1 MRRSPAA
8 IPFSAPLPLR
18 AILAG
23 LLVVAA
29 LGAPARAAEPA
40 FAARVIDPHPGEICY
55 AVTLADVDGDARQD
69 IVVVTENAVLWYGNP
84 AETAGEWK
92 KHTVIRDQTPRDNVC
107 IAPHDID
114 GDGQVDFA
122 VGASWPKT
130 GSVHWLR
137 RGASLDEPW
146 KVVDLGPLHSTHR
159 MRFADV
165 LGSGKA
171 QLVVSPLAAPEGKPG
186 VALTAFTIP
195 ADPAQD
201 RWGSTILDGTLNRMH
216 NHAQADVDADGRIDT
231 LTASREGVHLIRQGA
246 DGFAKATLAT
256 GIAGGTPDTSGCGE
270 IKLGSLAGGREFLVT
285 VEPMHGTAVAVYHPS
300 SEGPAA
306 PWRRTVIDEGY
317 VRGHALAVID
327 LDGDG
332 GDEIVF
338 GSSDPSAVEGH
349 GPTLAVYRANIDGSR
364 WTREVIDA
372 GGVTVED
379 LVAADLTGDG
389 NPDIVAVGRATH
401 NVKLYVNTLPPRGRP
416 GQDPRPAGAR

>member
-8 IPFSAPLPLR
+8 IPFPAPLPLR

-23 LLVVAA
+23 LLAGLA

-84 AETAGEWK
+84 GSADGTWG

-114 GDGQVDFA
+114 GDGKVDFA
-122 VGASWPKT
+122 LGASWPKT

-146 KVVDLGPLHSTHR
+146 KVHDLGPLHSTHR

-171 QLVVSPLAAPEGKPG
+171 QLVVSPLAAPEGQPG
-186 VALTAFTIP
+186 VALTAFSIP
-195 ADPAQD
+195 ADPAKE
-201 RWGSTILDGTLNRMH
+201 RWIPTILDGSLNRMH

-231 LTASREGVHLIRQGA
+231 LTASREGVHLLRKGA

-256 GIAGGTPDTSGCGE
+256 GIAGATPDTSGSGE
-270 IKLGSLAGGREFLVT
+270 IKLGSLANGREFLVT

-300 SEGPAA
+300 AEGPSA
-306 PWRRTVIDEGY
+306 PWRRAVIDEGY
-317 VRGHALAVID
+317 ARGHALATVD

-349 GPTLAVYRANIDGSR
+349 GPTLAVFRANADGSR
-364 WTREVIDA
+364 WTRDVIDA

-401 NVKLYVNTLPPRGRP
+401 NVKLYVNTLPPRR
-416 GQDPRPAGAR
+416 

>member
-29 LGAPARAAEPA
+29 LGAPARAAEPT

-114 GDGQVDFA
+114 GDGQVSFA

-137 RGASLDEPW
+137 RGASLDKPW

-159 MRFADV
+159 MRWADV

-186 VALTAFTIP
+186 VALTAFTVP
-195 ADPAQD
+195 ADPAKD
-201 RWGSTILDGTLNRMH
+201 RWGTTILDGTLNRMH

-246 DGFAKATLAT
+246 DGFTKATLAT
-256 GIAGGTPDTSGCGE
+256 GIAGGTPDTSGSGE

-300 SEGPAA
+300 SEGPAT

-317 VRGHALAVID
+317 ARGHALATVD

-401 NVKLYVNTLPPRGRP
+401 NVKLYVNTLPPRVGR
-416 GQDPRPAGAR
+416 

>member
-1 MRRSPAA
+1 MRRLRVAAFLLSGAWLPAA
-8 IPFSAPLPLR
+8 A
-18 AILAG
+18 
-23 LLVVAA
+23 
-29 LGAPARAAEPA
+29 AAEPA
-40 FAARVIDPHPGEICY
+40 FQARVLDPHPGEICY

-84 AETAGEWK
+84 AEAGGEWK

-114 GDGQVDFA
+114 GDGKVDFA
-122 VGASWPKT
+122 LGASWPKT

-146 KVVDLGPLHSTHR
+146 TVHDLGPLHSTHR

-165 LGSGKA
+165 LSTGKA
-171 QLVVSPLAAPEGKPG
+171 QLIVSPLAAPEGKPG
-186 VALTAFTIP
+186 VALTAFSVPT
-195 ADPAQD
+195 DPVHD
-201 RWGSTILDGTLNRMH
+201 RWPATILDGTLNRMH
-216 NHAQADVDADGRIDT
+216 NHAQADVDADGLIDT
-231 LTASREGVHLIRQGA
+231 LTASREGVHLIRHHESGI
-246 DGFAKATLAT
+246 AKATLAT
-256 GIAGGTPDTSGCGE
+256 GIAGGTPDTSGSGE
-270 IKLGSLAGGREFLVT
+270 IKLGTLTNGREFLVT

-300 SEGPAA
+300 AEGPSA

-317 VRGHALAVID
+317 ARGHALATVD

-349 GPTLAVYRANIDGSR
+349 GPTLAVYRANADGSR

-401 NVKLYVNTLPPRGRP
+401 NVKLYVNTLPPRR
-416 GQDPRPAGAR
+416 

>member
-8 IPFSAPLPLR
+8 ILFSAPLPLR

-23 LLVVAA
+23 LLAGLA
-29 LGAPARAAEPA
+29 LDAPARAAEPA

-84 AETAGEWK
+84 GSAEGAWP

-137 RGASLDEPW
+137 RGATLDEPW

-159 MRFADV
+159 MRWADV
-165 LGSGKA
+165 LNTGHA

-186 VALTAFTIP
+186 VALTAFTVPGEP
-195 ADPAQD
+195 AKD
-201 RWGSTILDGTLNRMH
+201 RWGTTILDGTLNRMH
-216 NHAQADVDADGRIDT
+216 NHAQADVDADGQIDT
-231 LTASREGVHLIRQGA
+231 LTASREGVHLLRQGA
-246 DGFAKATLAT
+246 DGFTKATLAT
-256 GIAGGTPDTSGCGE
+256 GIAGGTPDTSGSGE

-300 SEGPAA
+300 AEGPSA

-338 GSSDPSAVEGH
+338 GSSDQSAVEGH

-401 NVKLYVNTLPPRGRP
+401 NVKLYVNTLPPRR
-416 GQDPRPAGAR
+416 

>member
-8 IPFSAPLPLR
+8 IPFPAPLQQR

-23 LLVVAA
+23 LLAGLA

-84 AETAGEWK
+84 AEAAGEWK

-114 GDGQVDFA
+114 GDGKVDFA

-137 RGASLDEPW
+137 RGATLDEPW

-159 MRFADV
+159 MRWADV
-165 LGSGKA
+165 LNTGHA

-186 VALTAFTIP
+186 VALTAFTVP
-195 ADPAQD
+195 ADPAKD
-201 RWGSTILDGTLNRMH
+201 RWGTTILDGTLNRMH

-231 LTASREGVHLIRQGA
+231 LTASREGVHLLRQGA
-246 DGFAKATLAT
+246 DGFTKATLAT
-256 GIAGGTPDTSGCGE
+256 GIAGGTPDTSGSGE

-285 VEPMHGTAVAVYHPS
+285 VEPRHGTAVAVYHPS

-317 VRGHALAVID
+317 VRGHALATVD

-338 GSSDPSAVEGH
+338 GSSDQSAVEGH

-364 WTREVIDA
+364 WTRDVIDA

-401 NVKLYVNTLPPRGRP
+401 NVKLYVNTLPPRR
-416 GQDPRPAGAR
+416 

>member
-1 MRRSPAA
+1 MRRLRVAAFLLSGAWLPAA
-8 IPFSAPLPLR
+8 A
-18 AILAG
+18 
-23 LLVVAA
+23 
-29 LGAPARAAEPA
+29 AAEPT

-84 AETAGEWK
+84 AEAAGEWK

-114 GDGQVDFA
+114 GDGKVDFA

-146 KVVDLGPLHSTHR
+146 KVHDLGPLHSTHR

-171 QLVVSPLAAPEGKPG
+171 QLIVSPLAAPEGKPG
-186 VALTAFTIP
+186 VALTAFSVPT
-195 ADPAQD
+195 DPVKE
-201 RWGSTILDGTLNRMH
+201 RWLATILDGSLNRMH
-216 NHAQADVDADGRIDT
+216 NHAQADVDADGRVDT
-231 LTASREGVHLIRQGA
+231 LTASREGVHLIRHHASGIS
-246 DGFAKATLAT
+246 KATLTT
-256 GIAGGTPDTSGCGE
+256 GISGGTPDASGSGE

-285 VEPMHGTAVAVYHPS
+285 VEPMHGTAVAVYHPTAD
-300 SEGPAA
+300 GPAA
-306 PWRRTVIDEGY
+306 PWRRTVIDTGY
-317 VRGHALAVID
+317 VRGHALATVD

-338 GSSDPSAVEGH
+338 GSSDQSAVEGH
-349 GPTLAVYRANIDGSR
+349 GPTLAVYRANADGSS

-401 NVKLYVNTLPPRGRP
+401 NVKLYVSTLPPRNR
-416 GQDPRPAGAR
+416 

>member
-1 MRRSPAA
+1 MRRLRVAAFLLSGAWLPAA
-8 IPFSAPLPLR
+8 A
-18 AILAG
+18 
-23 LLVVAA
+23 
-29 LGAPARAAEPA
+29 AAEPA
-40 FAARVIDPHPGEICY
+40 FTARVIDPHPGEICY

-84 AETAGEWK
+84 AEAAGEWK

-114 GDGQVDFA
+114 GDGKVDFA

-137 RGASLDEPW
+137 RGATLDEPW

-159 MRFADV
+159 MRWADV
-165 LGSGKA
+165 LNTGHA

-186 VALTAFTIP
+186 VALTAFSVP
-195 ADPAQD
+195 AEPAKD
-201 RWGSTILDGTLNRMH
+201 RWGTTILDGTLNRMH
-216 NHAQADVDADGRIDT
+216 NHAQADVDADGRVDT
-231 LTASREGVHLIRQGA
+231 LTASREGVHLLRHRESGI
-246 DGFAKATLAT
+246 AKATLAS
-256 GIAGGTPDTSGCGE
+256 GIAGGTPDTSGSGE

-300 SEGPAA
+300 ADGPSA

-317 VRGHALAVID
+317 VRGHALATVD

-349 GPTLAVYRANIDGSR
+349 GPTLAVYRANSDGSR
-364 WTREVIDA
+364 WTRDVIDA

-401 NVKLYVNTLPPRGRP
+401 NVKLYVNTLPPRR
-416 GQDPRPAGAR
+416 

>member
-8 IPFSAPLPLR
+8 IPFSAPLPHR

-23 LLVVAA
+23 LLAVVA

-40 FAARVIDPHPGEICY
+40 FAARVIDPHPGEVCY

-114 GDGQVDFA
+114 GDGKVDFA

-159 MRFADV
+159 MRWADV
-165 LGSGKA
+165 LNTGHA

-186 VALTAFTIP
+186 VALTAFTVP
-195 ADPAQD
+195 AEPAKD
-201 RWGSTILDGTLNRMH
+201 RWGTTILDGTLNRMH
-216 NHAQADVDADGRIDT
+216 NHAQADVDADGQIDT
-231 LTASREGVHLIRQGA
+231 LTASREGVHLLRQGA

-256 GIAGGTPDTSGCGE
+256 GIAGGTPDASGCGE
-270 IKLGSLAGGREFLVT
+270 IKLGSLASGREFLVT

-300 SEGPAA
+300 SEGPAT

-317 VRGHALAVID
+317 ARGHALATVD

-349 GPTLAVYRANIDGSR
+349 GPTLAVYRANADGSR

-379 LVAADLTGDG
+379 LVDADLTGDG

-401 NVKLYVNTLPPRGRP
+401 NVKLYVNTLPPRR
-416 GQDPRPAGAR
+416 

>member
-1 MRRSPAA
+1 MRRLRVAAFLLSGAWLPAA
-8 IPFSAPLPLR
+8 A
-18 AILAG
+18 
-23 LLVVAA
+23 
-29 LGAPARAAEPA
+29 AAEPT

-84 AETAGEWK
+84 AEAAGEWK

-114 GDGQVDFA
+114 GDGKVDFA

-146 KVVDLGPLHSTHR
+146 KVHDLGPLHSTHR

-171 QLVVSPLAAPEGKPG
+171 QLIVSPLAAPEGKPG
-186 VALTAFTIP
+186 VALTAFSVPT
-195 ADPAQD
+195 DPVKE
-201 RWGSTILDGTLNRMH
+201 RWLATILDGSLNRMH
-216 NHAQADVDADGRIDT
+216 NHAQADVDADGRVDT
-231 LTASREGVHLIRQGA
+231 LTASREGVHLIRKRA
-246 DGFAKATLAT
+246 DGFAKVALAS
-256 GIAGGTPDTSGCGE
+256 GIAGGTPDASGSGE

-285 VEPMHGTAVAVYHPS
+285 VEPMHGTAVAVYHPTAD
-300 SEGPAA
+300 GPAA
-306 PWRRTVIDEGY
+306 PWRRTVIDTGY
-317 VRGHALAVID
+317 VRGHALATVD

-338 GSSDPSAVEGH
+338 GSSDQSAVEGH

-401 NVKLYVNTLPPRGRP
+401 NVKLYVNTLPPRGRQP
-416 GQDPRPAGAR
+416 

>member
-1 MRRSPAA
+1 MRCSPAA
-8 IPFSAPLPLR
+8 IPFSAPLRQR

-23 LLVVAA
+23 LLAGVA

-40 FAARVIDPHPGEICY
+40 FTARVIDPHPGEVCY

-114 GDGQVDFA
+114 GDGKVDFA

-159 MRFADV
+159 MRWADV
-165 LGSGKA
+165 LNTGHA

-186 VALTAFTIP
+186 VALTAFMVP
-195 ADPAQD
+195 ADPAKD
-201 RWGSTILDGTLNRMH
+201 RWGTTILDGTLNRMH
-216 NHAQADVDADGRIDT
+216 NHAQADVDADGQIDT
-231 LTASREGVHLIRQGA
+231 LTASREGVHLIRKRA
-246 DGFAKATLAT
+246 DGFAKAALAT
-256 GIAGGTPDTSGCGE
+256 GIAGGTPDTSGSGE

-300 SEGPAA
+300 ADGPAA

-317 VRGHALAVID
+317 TRGHALATVD

-349 GPTLAVYRANIDGSR
+349 GPTLAVYRANADGSR

-401 NVKLYVNTLPPRGRP
+401 NVKLYVNTLPRR
-416 GQDPRPAGAR
+416 R

>member
-1 MRRSPAA
+1 MRRLRVAAFLLSGAWLPAA
-8 IPFSAPLPLR
+8 A
-18 AILAG
+18 
-23 LLVVAA
+23 
-29 LGAPARAAEPA
+29 AAEPA
-40 FAARVIDPHPGEICY
+40 FTARVIDPHPGEICY

-84 AETAGEWK
+84 AEAAGEWK

-114 GDGQVDFA
+114 GDGKVDFA

-137 RGASLDEPW
+137 RGATLDEPW

-159 MRFADV
+159 MRWADV
-165 LGSGKA
+165 LNTGHA

-186 VALTAFTIP
+186 VALTAFSVP
-195 ADPAQD
+195 AEPAKD
-201 RWGSTILDGTLNRMH
+201 RWGTTILDGTLNRMH
-216 NHAQADVDADGRIDT
+216 NHAQADVDADGRVDT
-231 LTASREGVHLIRQGA
+231 LTASREGVHLLRQGA

-256 GIAGGTPDTSGCGE
+256 GIAGGTPDTSGSGE
-270 IKLGSLAGGREFLVT
+270 IKLGSLANGREFLVT

-300 SEGPAA
+300 ADGPAA

-338 GSSDPSAVEGH
+338 GSSDQSAVEGH

-364 WTREVIDA
+364 WTRDVIDA

-401 NVKLYVNTLPPRGRP
+401 NVKLYVNTLPPRR
-416 GQDPRPAGAR
+416 

>member
-8 IPFSAPLPLR
+8 IPFSAPLPHR

-23 LLVVAA
+23 LLAGVA
-29 LGAPARAAEPA
+29 LGASARAAEPA
-40 FAARVIDPHPGEICY
+40 FAARVIDPHPGEVCY

-84 AETAGEWK
+84 GSAEGAWP

-114 GDGQVDFA
+114 GDGKVDFA

-137 RGASLDEPW
+137 RGATLDEPW

-159 MRFADV
+159 MRWADV
-165 LGSGKA
+165 LNTGKA

-186 VALTAFTIP
+186 VALTAFSVPTDPVNERWP
-195 ADPAQD
+195 A
-201 RWGSTILDGTLNRMH
+201 TILDGSLN
-216 NHAQADVDADGRIDT
+216 
-231 LTASREGVHLIRQGA
+231 RQGA
-246 DGFAKATLAT
+246 DGFGKATLAT

-270 IKLGSLAGGREFLVT
+270 IKLGSLANGREFLVT

-317 VRGHALAVID
+317 VRGHALATVD

-338 GSSDPSAVEGH
+338 GSSDQSAVEGH
-349 GPTLAVYRANIDGSR
+349 GPTLAVYRANADGSR
-364 WTREVIDA
+364 WSREVIDA

-401 NVKLYVNTLPPRGRP
+401 NVKLYVNTLPPRDRTRQISLP
-416 GQDPRPAGAR
+416 QE

>member
-29 LGAPARAAEPA
+29 LGAPARAAEPT

-114 GDGQVDFA
+114 GDGQVSFA

-137 RGASLDEPW
+137 RGATLDEPW

-159 MRFADV
+159 MRWADV

-186 VALTAFTIP
+186 VALTAFTVP
-195 ADPAQD
+195 AEPAKD
-201 RWGSTILDGTLNRMH
+201 RWPATILDGSLNRMH
-216 NHAQADVDADGRIDT
+216 NHAQADVDADGQIDT
-231 LTASREGVHLIRQGA
+231 LTASREGVHLLRQGA

-256 GIAGGTPDTSGCGE
+256 GIAGGTPDASGCGE

-306 PWRRTVIDEGY
+306 PWRRKVIDEGY
-317 VRGHALAVID
+317 VRGHALATVD

-401 NVKLYVNTLPPRGRP
+401 NVKLYVNTLPPRVGR
-416 GQDPRPAGAR
+416 

>member
-1 MRRSPAA
+1 MRCSPAA
-8 IPFSAPLPLR
+8 IPFSAPLPQR
-18 AILAG
+18 VILAG
-23 LLVVAA
+23 LLAGVA
-29 LGAPARAAEPA
+29 LGAPARAAEPT

-216 NHAQADVDADGRIDT
+216 NHAQADVDADGQIDT
-231 LTASREGVHLIRQGA
+231 LTASREGVHLLRQGA

-270 IKLGSLAGGREFLVT
+270 IKLGSLASGREFLVT

-317 VRGHALAVID
+317 VRGHALATVD

-401 NVKLYVNTLPPRGRP
+401 NVKLYVNTLPPRR
-416 GQDPRPAGAR
+416 

>member
-1 MRRSPAA
+1 MRRLRVAAFLLSGAWLPAA
-8 IPFSAPLPLR
+8 A
-18 AILAG
+18 
-23 LLVVAA
+23 
-29 LGAPARAAEPA
+29 AAEPA
-40 FAARVIDPHPGEICY
+40 FTARVIDPHPGEICY

-92 KHTVIRDQTPRDNVC
+92 KHTVIRDQTPRDNVS

-122 VGASWPKT
+122 LGASWPKT

-137 RGASLDEPW
+137 RGATLDEPW
-146 KVVDLGPLHSTHR
+146 KVIDLGPLHSTHR
-159 MRFADV
+159 MRWADV

-171 QLVVSPLAAPEGKPG
+171 QLIVSPLAAPEGKPG
-186 VALTAFTIP
+186 VALTAFTVP
-195 ADPAQD
+195 ADPVKD
-201 RWGSTILDGTLNRMH
+201 RWPATILDGALNRMH
-216 NHAQADVDADGRIDT
+216 NHAHADVDGDGRIDT
-231 LTASREGVHLIRQGA
+231 LTASREGVHLIRHREIGIS
-246 DGFAKATLAT
+246 KATLAA
-256 GIAGGTPDTSGCGE
+256 GIAGGTPDASGSGE
-270 IKLGSLAGGREFLVT
+270 IKLGSLANGREFLVT

-300 SEGPAA
+300 ADGPAA

-317 VRGHALAVID
+317 TRGHALATVD

-401 NVKLYVNTLPPRGRP
+401 NVKLYVNTLPPRGR
-416 GQDPRPAGAR
+416 

>member
-1 MRRSPAA
+1 MRRPLAA
-8 IPFSAPLPLR
+8 TAVFLPLPRRVLLT
-18 AILAG
+18 AILAAVPG
-23 LLVVAA
+23 GATVAP
-29 LGAPARAAEPA
+29 PANAAETT

-84 AETAGEWK
+84 GSAEGVWP

-114 GDGQVDFA
+114 GDGKVDFA
-122 VGASWPKT
+122 LGASWPKT

-146 KVVDLGPLHSTHR
+146 KVTDLGPLHSTHR

-171 QLVVSPLAAPEGKPG
+171 QLVVSPLVAPEGRPG
-186 VALTAFTIP
+186 VELTAFSIP
-195 ADPAQD
+195 TDPISD
-201 RWGSTILDGTLNRMH
+201 RWPATILDGTLNRMH

-231 LTASREGVHLIRQGA
+231 LTASREGVHLIRHRPAGIH
-246 DGFAKATLAT
+246 KATLAT
-256 GIAGGTPDTSGCGE
+256 GIAGGTPDTSGSGE
-270 IKLGSLAGGREFLVT
+270 IKHGTLANGREFLVT

-300 SEGPAA
+300 SEGPSA

-317 VRGHALAVID
+317 ARGHALATVDI
-327 LDGDG
+327 DGDG

-349 GPTLAVYRANIDGSR
+349 GPTLAVYRANADGSR
-364 WTREVIDA
+364 WTRDVVDA
-372 GGVTVED
+372 GGVAVED

-389 NPDIVAVGRATH
+389 HPDIVAVGRATH
-401 NVKLYVNTLPPRGRP
+401 NVKLYVNTLPPRRHP
-416 GQDPRPAGAR
+416 

>member
-8 IPFSAPLPLR
+8 ILFSAPLQQR

-23 LLVVAA
+23 LLAGLA

-55 AVTLADVDGDARQD
+55 AVTLADVDGDTRQD

-114 GDGQVDFA
+114 GDGKVDFA

-137 RGASLDEPW
+137 RGATLDEPW

-159 MRFADV
+159 MRWADV
-165 LGSGKA
+165 LNTGHA

-186 VALTAFTIP
+186 VALTAFTVP
-195 ADPAQD
+195 AEPAKD
-201 RWGSTILDGTLNRMH
+201 RWGTTILDGTLNRMH

-231 LTASREGVHLIRQGA
+231 LTASREGVHLLRQGA
-246 DGFAKATLAT
+246 DGFAKATLAS
-256 GIAGGTPDTSGCGE
+256 GIAGGTPDASGSGE

-300 SEGPAA
+300 ADGPAA

-317 VRGHALAVID
+317 ARGHALAVID

-349 GPTLAVYRANIDGSR
+349 GPTLAVYRANSDGSR
-364 WTREVIDA
+364 WTRDVIDA

-401 NVKLYVNTLPPRGRP
+401 NVKLYVNTLPPRVGR
-416 GQDPRPAGAR
+416 

>member
-1 MRRSPAA
+1 MRRLRVAAFLLSGAWLPAA
-8 IPFSAPLPLR
+8 A
-18 AILAG
+18 
-23 LLVVAA
+23 
-29 LGAPARAAEPA
+29 AAEPA
-40 FAARVIDPHPGEICY
+40 FTARVIDPHPGEICY

-84 AETAGEWK
+84 AEAAGEWK

-122 VGASWPKT
+122 LGASWPKT

-137 RGASLDEPW
+137 RGATPDEPW
-146 KVVDLGPLHSTHR
+146 KVHDLGSLHSTHR

-171 QLVVSPLAAPEGKPG
+171 QLVVSPLAAPEGMPG
-186 VALTAFTIP
+186 VALTAFTVP
-195 ADPAQD
+195 ADPVKD
-201 RWGSTILDGTLNRMH
+201 RWPATILDGTLNRMH
-216 NHAQADVDADGRIDT
+216 NHAHADVDADGRVDT
-231 LTASREGVHLIRQGA
+231 LTASREGVHLLRKVAG
-246 DGFAKATLAT
+246 GFTKATLAT
-256 GIAGGTPDTSGCGE
+256 GIAGSAPGSDGSGE
-270 IKLGSLAGGREFLVT
+270 IKAGSLRSGREFLVT
-285 VEPMHGTAVAVYHPS
+285 VEPMHGTAIAVYHPTAD
-300 SEGPAA
+300 GPAA
-306 PWRRTVIDEGY
+306 PWRRTVIDTGY
-317 VRGHALAVID
+317 VRGHALATVD

-349 GPTLAVYRANIDGSR
+349 GPTLAVYRANADGSSWTRDVIDG
-364 WTREVIDA
+364 

-401 NVKLYVNTLPPRGRP
+401 NVKLYVNTLPPRDRHP
-416 GQDPRPAGAR
+416 

>member
-8 IPFSAPLPLR
+8 TAVSAPLPLQWLL
-18 AILAG
+18 ATFLAG
-23 LLVVAA
+23 AA
-29 LGAPARAAEPA
+29 ASTPARGAEPA

-84 AETAGEWK
+84 GSAEGTWG

-114 GDGQVDFA
+114 GDGKVDFA
-122 VGASWPKT
+122 LGASWPKT

-146 KVVDLGPLHSTHR
+146 KVHDLGPLHSTHR
-159 MRFADV
+159 MRWADV
-165 LGSGKA
+165 LGLGKA

-186 VALTAFTIP
+186 VALTAFSVPTDPVNERWP
-195 ADPAQD
+195 A
-201 RWGSTILDGTLNRMH
+201 TILDGSLNRMH

-231 LTASREGVHLIRQGA
+231 LTASREGVHLIRHRESGI
-246 DGFAKATLAT
+246 AKATLAT
-256 GIAGGTPDTSGCGE
+256 GITGGTPDTSGSGE
-270 IKLGSLAGGREFLVT
+270 IKLGSLANGREFLVT

-300 SEGPAA
+300 SEGPSA

-317 VRGHALAVID
+317 ARGHALATVD

-349 GPTLAVYRANIDGSR
+349 GPTLAVYRANADGSL
-364 WTREVIDA
+364 WTRDVIDA

-401 NVKLYVNTLPPRGRP
+401 NVKLYVNTLPPRR
-416 GQDPRPAGAR
+416 

>member
-1 MRRSPAA
+1 MRRLRVAAFLLSGAWLPAA
-8 IPFSAPLPLR
+8 A
-18 AILAG
+18 
-23 LLVVAA
+23 
-29 LGAPARAAEPA
+29 AAEPA
-40 FAARVIDPHPGEICY
+40 FTARVIDPHPGEICY

-84 AETAGEWK
+84 AEAAGEWK

-122 VGASWPKT
+122 LGASWPKT

-137 RGASLDEPW
+137 RGATPDEPW
-146 KVVDLGPLHSTHR
+146 KVHDLGSLHSTHR

-171 QLVVSPLAAPEGKPG
+171 QLVVSPLAAPEGMPG
-186 VALTAFTIP
+186 VALTAFTVP
-195 ADPAQD
+195 ADPVKD
-201 RWGSTILDGTLNRMH
+201 RWPATILDGTLNRMH
-216 NHAQADVDADGRIDT
+216 NHAHADVDGDGRIDT
-231 LTASREGVHLIRQGA
+231 LTASREGVHLLRKVAG
-246 DGFAKATLAT
+246 GFTKATLAT
-256 GIAGGTPDTSGCGE
+256 GIAGSAPGSDGSGE
-270 IKLGSLAGGREFLVT
+270 IKAGSLRSGREFLVT
-285 VEPMHGTAVAVYHPS
+285 VEPMHGTAIAVYHPTAD
-300 SEGPAA
+300 GPAA
-306 PWRRTVIDEGY
+306 PWRRTVIDTGY
-317 VRGHALAVID
+317 VRGHALATVD

-349 GPTLAVYRANIDGSR
+349 GPTLAVYRANADGSSWTRDVIDG
-364 WTREVIDA
+364 

-401 NVKLYVNTLPPRGRP
+401 NVKLYVNTLPPRDRHP
-416 GQDPRPAGAR
+416 